1 MGVFQRIGLRKTDQQ
16 SGKTLGGKVV
26 KVAPGDTLAK
36 IALREYGDEDKWDVI
51 YQANRRIVADPA
63 SLYPGMDLKLP

>member
-1 MGVFQRIGLRKTDQQ
+1 MGVLERIGLRKAEDQ
-16 SGKTLGGKVV
+16 SGKTLGGRIV

-51 YQANRRIVADPA
+51 YQANRRTITDPD